1 MFLIFFRRKVLI
13 IRRGVEYSEI
23 HKNNASLG
31 KTLIRIIDELHMGLV
46 GEHMR
51 PTFEKQ
57 MLTEL
62 GYCEKAI

>member
-1 MFLIFFRRKVLI
+1 MFLIFFTRKVLI

-31 KTLIRIIDELHMGLV
+31 KTLFIRIIHELHMGLV

-57 MLTEL
+57 M
-62 GYCEKAI
+62 